1 MRWILPAI
9 LIALIAMGCSTKTT
23 TIKTHPTDDASSI
36 MKNSNIISS
45 NQHLKQGKHLYL
57 KGKYNQAT
65 KHLTRSISGQSEN
78 WEAHYYLGL
87 CQQKSERFDRSIGSL
102 SKSLK
107 YCPVGHRLRGNIY
120 YALGIS
126 WENEDYLHKAGEK
139 YREAHRLN
147 PDLVEAKAAIKR
159 IEIKTAKAEKKMKK
173 KKKTTKAF

>member
-9 LIALIAMGCSTKTT
+9 IIALIAMGCSTKTT
-23 TIKTHPTDDASSI
+23 TIKTRPTDEASSI

-45 NQHLKQGKHLYL
+45 NQHLQQGKHLYL
-57 KGKYNQAT
+57 KGKYKQAT
-65 KHLTRSISGQSEN
+65 KHLTRSITGYGEN

-107 YCPVGHRLRGNIY
+107 YCPVKHRLRGNIF

-126 WENEDYLHKAGEK
+126 WENENYLHKASEK
-139 YREAHRLN
+139 YREAQRLN
-147 PDLVEAKAAIKR
+147 PELVEAKAALIR
-159 IEIKTAKAEKKMKK
+159 IEIKTAKADKKMK